1 VAVKKEVA
9 PPAKVYAPSTAHE
22 GGGGLGGGD
31 GGGGDCGGGEGG
43 GGEGEGGGG
52 DGDGGGGDGE
62 RIRGLQSVQSVP
74 RVQAL
79 HSDPGPPSS
88 HSPSE
93 VNIHISVQVCA
104 LVKPTIMARK
114 MMRVSRG
121 ADPRARRPGEVTT
134 QARRLIM
141 AGQLYFRK
149 SPLQKHAENFPKN
162 QKHQTR
168 VPHTTGTVS
177 EKLLYSTYA
186 NIFQI
191 FHSKSRFDIILG
203 HGRQSR

>member
-1 VAVKKEVA
+1 MWLTAVLVSA
-9 PPAKVYAPSTAHE
+9 LARPALLLTAAVP
-22 GGGGLGGGD
+22 GGY
-31 GGGGDCGGGEGG
+31 GGEGG
-43 GGEGEGGGG
+43 GGKGGGGEGGGGGG
-52 DGDGGGGDGE
+52 DGDGGGGEGMGGD
-62 RIRGLQSVQSVP
+62 IRGLQSVQSVP
-74 RVQAL
+74 RVQSL

-93 VNIHISVQVCA
+93 AKLHISVQVCA

-186 NIFQI
+186 NIFQS